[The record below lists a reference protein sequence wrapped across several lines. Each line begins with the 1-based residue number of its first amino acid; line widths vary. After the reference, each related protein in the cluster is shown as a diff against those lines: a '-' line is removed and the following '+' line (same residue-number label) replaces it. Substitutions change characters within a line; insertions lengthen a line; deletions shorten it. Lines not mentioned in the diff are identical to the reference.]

1 MQQQVMLGLFD
12 STAKGSLYTS
22 AVFLV
27 ASLDKVMWD
36 KERKDLSVSRMQ
48 DVAAMYNFNSLEG
61 GLIKGSEIYIQQS
74 QLAE

>member
-1 MQQQVMLGLFD
+1 MQQQVMLGLVD
-12 STAKGSLYTS
+12 PTAKGSLYTS

-48 DVAAMYNFNSLEG
+48 GVAAMYNFNSLEG
-61 GLIKGSEIYIQQS
+61 GLIKGSKIYF
-74 QLAE
+74 